1 MITTPDKIREISWR
15 RKIIIVVIRCI
26 NCLRGN
32 WSRFL
37 FFFFDIFEEDDSWTL
52 TFSLM
57 RNAKQ
62 CPIMSTRTN
71 IDIHAISTFYF
82 LIKIPPTRFRTTP
95 RLQFF
100 FERIYR
106 TKNAFFL
113 SHVIFIS
120 GDNRKLGKYFRK
132 RVEKKK
138 SDWIRESHLILV

>member
-1 MITTPDKIREISWR
+1 MNID
-15 RKIIIVVIRCI
+15 
-26 NCLRGN
+26 
-32 WSRFL
+32 FL
-37 FFFFDIFEEDDSWTL
+37 VNEK
-52 TFSLM
+52 
-57 RNAKQ
+57 RVAKQ

-120 GDNRKLGKYFRK
+120 GIIENWGNIFENASRRRNPIEFGN
-132 RVEKKK
+132 
-138 SDWIRESHLILV
+138 SI